1 MQQGSIDWNL
11 VWAAVGAIGGVLG
24 AFATTA
30 AVIVA
35 LWQTK
40 YQNRKRLKVEFSDN
54 VFLMHPEGPARKEK
68 EYVALTVTNVGNRP
82 VRLEQWLMRLPDG
95 KTSMILCDDSVIGRA
110 LAPTW
115 PMLLEPEQ
123 QTTRYWEKKLFY
135 GYLAENEKRF
145 DKTWQKIKMIVKDST
160 GRKYQIRTKGSL
172 ADYIRDAKAYLEG
185 TLVA

>member
-11 VWAAVGAIGGVLG
+11 VWAAVGAIGGILG

-35 LWQTK
+35 LRQTK

-54 VFLMHPEGPARKEK
+54 VFLMRSEGPARKEK
-68 EYVALTVTNVGNRP
+68 EYVALTVTNVGNRS

-135 GYLAENEKRF
+135 GYLAENEQNF
-145 DKTWQKIKMIVKDST
+145 AKTWKKIKMIVKDST

-172 ADYIRDAKAYLEG
+172 RDYVYDAKAYLKGE
-185 TLVA
+185 TR